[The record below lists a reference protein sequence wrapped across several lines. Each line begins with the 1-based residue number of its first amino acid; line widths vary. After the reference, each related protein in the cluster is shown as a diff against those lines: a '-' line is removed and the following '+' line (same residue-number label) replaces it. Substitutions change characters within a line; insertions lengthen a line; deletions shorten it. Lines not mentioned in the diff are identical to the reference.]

1 MINIS
6 GKQIRRKSCFSSV
19 FGFDAFISKNGILP
33 FCIPPN
39 QTMVHSKP
47 ATEVKDNLWQ
57 IIKLINSHSELL
69 TKWPDNKLCV
79 INYHSLEAIV
89 HSDKPTW
96 TTKKRSWVSE
106 WYEIKMLTIF
116 LNNQSLCTQK
126 YCYIVKM
133 WNEKVRLPTMYKI
146 DVTCIRP
153 P

>member
-69 TKWPDNKLCV
+69 TKWLDNKLCV

-89 HSDKPTW
+89 HSDNPLEQPRKEVGSV
-96 TTKKRSWVSE
+96 KFE

-116 LNNQSLCTQK
+116 LNNQ
-126 YCYIVKM
+126 IVFAHK
-133 WNEKVRLPTMYKI
+133 NI
-146 DVTCIRP
+146 AI
-153 P
+153 